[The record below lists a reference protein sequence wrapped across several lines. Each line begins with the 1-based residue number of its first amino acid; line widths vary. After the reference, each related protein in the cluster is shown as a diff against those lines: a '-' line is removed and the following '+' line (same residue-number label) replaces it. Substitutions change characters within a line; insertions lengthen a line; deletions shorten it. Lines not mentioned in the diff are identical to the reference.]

1 MSTYND
7 HGKVGKV
14 ITLAND
20 KVIQWWRHNTTVR
33 APPTR
38 VIVSIVIPERT
49 NHVAVDLCNW
59 NKTTLAW
66 LVKVNK
72 QIGYEKDTLSF

>member
-14 ITLAND
+14 ITRAND

-49 NHVAVDLCNW
+49 YHVAVDL
-59 NKTTLAW
+59 
-66 LVKVNK
+66 
-72 QIGYEKDTLSF
+72 